1 MIRRFLPLALLLAAH
16 VVARPATAQPS
27 RSVLDSLVTRI
38 THTWAAAPCTDG
50 CVTWTVMHGDSTAL
64 RADDAEISGS
74 DRTGMYTVTIRP
86 ARFAAPTLVGRLRI
100 GHQRDG
106 VVALRPIARGTMLT
120 ADDVAVHSVR
130 AWGAPRSDIDTA
142 PDTGTSTSTRTG
154 TGTRTGTSTRTGTA
168 PTAFL
173 GTEAR
178 RVIAA
183 GETLRPTDVTS
194 APVVFAGDTVTAEI
208 IRAGVRLALTGTAL
222 QSASLGGRVAIRL
235 DRGRRFAGIAT
246 GRNTVR
252 LD

>member
-16 VVARPATAQPS
+16 VVARPAAAQPS

-130 AWGAPRSDIDTA
+130 AWGAPRSHIDTA
-142 PDTGTSTSTRTG
+142 PDTGTSTRTG
-154 TGTRTGTSTRTGTA
+154 TGTGTA

>member
-142 PDTGTSTSTRTG
+142 PDTGTST
-154 TGTRTGTSTRTGTA
+154 RTGTA